1 MDIQEQDFLAVD
13 QWFVEFLRSREYFGI
28 YYTHM
33 SQDVPEE
40 SENSQIWVQK
50 SSGTEYAKTQ
60 VLEVFGEANFR
71 IEMFG
76 KDQAKLEKT
85 FRAFKENLSELPLSD
100 RGFLIEDRNISEPKV
115 ILGIKGLR
123 LIFDIEI
130 FYTRRSK

>member
-13 QWFVEFLRSREYFGI
+13 QWFVEFLRSREYFGT

-40 SENSQIWVQK
+40 SENSHIWVQK